1 MVERK
6 KMISKIYHTNQI
18 LFRSGSRKGKTQ
30 AELAL
35 MVERQKDK
43 KYQRK
48 DYIAF
53 LKEKIRKQRKRGK

>member
-1 MVERK
+1 
-6 KMISKIYHTNQI
+6 MISKIYNSNQI
-18 LFRSGSRKGKTQ
+18 LFKTGSRKGKTK

-35 MVERQKDK
+35 MVERRKDK

-53 LKEKIRKQRKRGK
+53 LEDKIRKQRKR